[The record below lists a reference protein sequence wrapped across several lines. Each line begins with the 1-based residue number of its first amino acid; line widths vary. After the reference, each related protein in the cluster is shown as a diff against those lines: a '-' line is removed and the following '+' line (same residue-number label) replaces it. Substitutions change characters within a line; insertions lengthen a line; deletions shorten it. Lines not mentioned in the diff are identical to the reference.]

1 MYLARLKLTN
11 IRGFETL
18 EIDLGAGETV
28 PRRTVLIGKN
38 GTCKTSVLR
47 SIALGLCDIS
57 DANALISEPIG
68 ALVHHGARQGCIEVD
83 TNDGRRFGV
92 TVRSHGMKEEVV
104 GAASQAPKVFV
115 CGYGAGRNRFG
126 EDSGRSYRVADAV
139 FNLFDY
145 KRTLIAPEL
154 TLRRLRDH
162 LQGEQYDAAIHGM
175 KTVLGLTSEDHIH
188 LPTTGGVEISG
199 PSVGTTVRLEGWAD
213 GFRMTFN
220 WMVDL
225 YGRAL
230 SADAIGDDGTIRGVV
245 LIDEIEQHLHPTMQA
260 EILPRIA
267 EVLPGI
273 QLIATTHSPLVV
285 LDTRPEELVIL
296 RRERDRVVRQLHVP
310 DFSSYSAEDVLEDE
324 RFFGAPIYSHPVQ
337 EKVEQYH
344 ELLSIPQDR
353 RAPEQGERLR
363 SLAAEV
369 EEAAPRSSDSALA
382 LELRELA
389 SKHGL

>member
-1 MYLARLKLTN
+1 MYLSRLKLTH
-11 IRGFETL
+11 IRGFESL
-18 EIDLGAGETV
+18 EIDLGAAESA

-68 ALVHHGARQGCIEVD
+68 ALVHHGAEQGRIEVE
-83 TNDGRRFGV
+83 TSGGRSLGV
-92 TVRSHGMKEEVV
+92 TIRTHGMKEEVV
-104 GAASQAPKVFV
+104 SADSQAPNVFV

-145 KRTLIAPEL
+145 RRTLIAPEL

-162 LQGEQYDAAIHGM
+162 LQGGRYEAAIRGI
-175 KTVLGLTSEDHIH
+175 KTVLGLTTEDEIS
-188 LPTTGGVEISG
+188 LPTAGGVEISG

-213 GFRMTFN
+213 GYRMTFN

-230 SADAIGDDGTIRGVV
+230 SADAIGEDGNIRGVV

-267 EVLPGI
+267 AVLPGI

-285 LDTRPEELVIL
+285 LDTNPEELVIL
-296 RRERDRVVRQLHVP
+296 RREGDRVLRQLHVP
-310 DFSSYSAEDVLEDE
+310 DFTSYSAEDVLEDE
-324 RFFGAPIYSHPVQ
+324 RLFGSPVYSRQVQ
-337 EKVEQYH
+337 EKVDRYH
-344 ELLSIPQDR
+344 ELLSIPADR
-353 RAPEQGERLR
+353 RAPGQGERLR
-363 SLAAEV
+363 SLAAEI
-369 EEAAPRSSDSALA
+369 EESAPRPSDSALA